1 MGLRVELQKDLVKSV
16 SGARRARFLPGSRL
30 TSLLLTIGM
39 FCVHVLLSPSSLTL
53 LVLVSTL
60 LAELVRVQLD

>member
-1 MGLRVELQKDLVKSV
+1 MSHHQRILYFVKW
-16 SGARRARFLPGSRL
+16 GYEWN
-30 TSLLLTIGM
+30 SLLLTIGM